1 MSFEMDELKV
11 VLRGYAKGE
20 TELEPAARRLL
31 SLWQDPVS
39 GGFGLYVDQEGLDA
53 AALMR
58 ARALE
63 SRFHELVTQAIPK
76 PRPGGSA

>member
-20 TELEPAARRLL
+20 IELEPAARRLL

-39 GGFGLYVDQEGLDA
+39 GGFGLYVGKEGLDA
-53 AALMR
+53 PALIR

-63 SRFHELVTQAIPK
+63 SRFLELVTEAIPK
-76 PRPGGSA
+76 PKPGGTA